1 MEHGAVRG
9 GTARDAKA
17 FDDAL
22 EAFALAGT
30 RDVDELTF
38 GEGRNGYDI
47 AHLESRSR
55 READF
60 TQDARRD
67 FEASLVSVT
76 KFTRSGILGFLGGET
91 NLDGVIAISFEG
103 LDLDD

>member
-22 EAFALAGT
+22 EAFALACA
-30 RDVDELTF
+30 RDIHELTF
-38 GEGRNGYDI
+38 SEGGNRHDI
-47 AHLESRSR
+47 ANLESRSR
-55 READF
+55 SEAHF
-60 TQDARRD
+60 TQDAWRD
-67 FEASLVSVT
+67 FEASFLGVA
-76 KFTRSGILGFLGGET
+76 KFTGGGVLGFLGSET
-91 NLDGVIAISFEG
+91 YLYGVIAISFEG